1 MFKTFNT
8 LSVGRRLSLITFA
21 ISAIT
26 LIIVIYLALVS
37 TTQTIRAEKS
47 LSLIERSEAVTA
59 RLDARLARVHDIL
72 ISIAAELH
80 SRPTYTTDD
89 LEFAVTQVM
98 RYETGLIIRRISFY
112 QPDEPLISFLFVDPS
127 SGRSY
132 NMSNLSAETTD
143 SEAWIQDAYT
153 RTLNGWYGP
162 YISNLFE
169 SQREPILSFPLLVT
183 IGDESA
189 LLWADVSVA
198 TLQKLLRDVFAEE
211 MLIRA
216 GDEGFALLT
225 NESGV
230 LLADFNTARRTRTDV
245 DHLLTRIQDTPV
257 NTVHATQYS
266 ANEPMYS
273 IKTPLNRTDWFL
285 FAVLPQSVLPS
296 LPAETAFQVILVS
309 ALGLLALI
317 VSILFFV
324 NRAVKIPLN
333 ELATGA
339 LEIGSGDMRYL
350 IRYQSNGDEIGQLA
364 RALED
369 MRVNLRYSYDTLEE
383 RIAHRTEELDIA
395 REKAQG
401 TAEELRAVYDASL
414 SVVNDYQLQAILDTL
429 VSRVMQM
436 LKAEY
441 CGVWLLRSNR
451 EELRLVA
458 HTRQDPIDDI
468 PFIKI
473 GTGIV
478 GKSAQQREP
487 IVIDHY
493 STWEERLAPTYS
505 QGLERVMAVPLISS
519 GTAIGSLAIGRYA
532 DGVTFNENEV
542 RLLALFAN
550 LVAPSI
556 RNAQLY
562 HELDE
567 ARRAAD
573 RANQVKTRF
582 LASVTHEL
590 RTSLNLIINNMDFMR
605 IGAFGEVNDEQSN
618 RLGQTIRSA
627 EHLLYLINDLLDVSK
642 IDAGEMEL
650 FIQESDP
657 YIVIEDALDS
667 VMLQLEKDG
676 KDKHLA
682 LTAHIEEGLPS
693 IPMDARR
700 IRQVLHNLLSN
711 AVKFTLEGEVRFSV
725 KRVGE
730 HILFA
735 VSDTGIG
742 IPENER
748 SALFEPF
755 ERTNHSKHH
764 GIEGTGLGLSI
775 SRYLVRKHGSDLEF
789 TTEEN
794 KGTTFWFS
802 LPINPRVNPV
812 ATRTNLNAAIQS
824 VMLSTD
830 EHKT

>member
-1 MFKTFNT
+1 MFKAFNR
-8 LSVGRRLSLITFA
+8 LSVGRRLSLITFT
-21 ISAIT
+21 ISAVT

-37 TTQTIRAEKS
+37 TTQTIRTEKS
-47 LSLIERSEAVTA
+47 LSLVERAQAIAV
-59 RLDARLARVHDIL
+59 RLDARLARVNDVL
-72 ISIAAELH
+72 VSISAELR
-80 SRPTYTTDD
+80 SRPTHTIDD
-89 LEFAVTQVM
+89 VEFAVTQVM
-98 RYETGLIIRRISFY
+98 RYETGLIMRRISFY

-132 NMSNLSAETTD
+132 NMTTLSAQKTAA
-143 SEAWIQDAYT
+143 EAWLRDAYN
-153 RTLNGWYGP
+153 RDINGWHGP
-162 YISNLFE
+162 YVSSLFQ
-169 SQREPILSFPLLVT
+169 SQREPILSLPLYVT
-183 IGDESA
+183 LEGKPA

-198 TLQKLLRDVFAEE
+198 TLQNLMREVFAEE
-211 MLIRA
+211 MLIQT
-216 GDEGFALLT
+216 GDQGFALLA
-225 NESGV
+225 NEAGV
-230 LLADFNTARRTRTDV
+230 LLADFNAARRAKADIDR
-245 DHLLTRIQDTPV
+245 LLERIRNTPV
-257 NTVHATQYS
+257 KTLNAAQYGL
-266 ANEPMYS
+266 NEPMYS
-273 IKTPLNRTDWFL
+273 IKASLNRNDWFL

-296 LPAETAFQVILVS
+296 LPTETAFQVILVS
-309 ALGLLALI
+309 TLGLLALI

-350 IRYQSNGDEIGQLA
+350 IRYQSNEDEIGQLA

-395 REKAQG
+395 RKKAQS
-401 TAEELRAVYDASL
+401 TAEELRVVYDASL

-429 VSRVMQM
+429 VSRVMQL

-458 HTRQDPIDDI
+458 HTRQDPIDDV
-468 PFIKI
+468 PFIKM

-493 STWEERLAPTYS
+493 SAWPERLPSIYS
-505 QGLERVMAVPLISS
+505 QGLERAMAVPLLSS
-519 GTAIGSLAIGRYA
+519 GTAIGSLVIGRYA
-532 DGVTFNENEV
+532 DGDTFTENEV
-542 RLLALFAN
+542 RLLTLFAN

-590 RTSLNLIINNMDFMR
+590 RTPLNLIINNMDFMR
-605 IGAFGEVNDEQSN
+605 AGIFGEVNEEQSN

-650 FIQESDP
+650 FIQDSDP

-676 KDKHLA
+676 KDKRLA
-682 LTAHIEEGLPS
+682 LTAHIEGGLPF

-755 ERTNHSKHH
+755 ERTNHSKQH
-764 GIEGTGLGLSI
+764 GIEGTGLGLAI

-789 TTEEN
+789 VTEEN

-802 LPINPRVNPV
+802 LPINPRANPTT
-812 ATRTNLNAAIQS
+812 TRTDLNAAIQS

-830 EHKT
+830 EHKN